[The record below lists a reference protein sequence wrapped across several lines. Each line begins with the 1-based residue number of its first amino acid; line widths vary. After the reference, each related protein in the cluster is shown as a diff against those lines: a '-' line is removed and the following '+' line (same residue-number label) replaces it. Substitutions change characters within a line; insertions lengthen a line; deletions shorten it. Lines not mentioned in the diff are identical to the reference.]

1 MAILIKNPEVER
13 KARELA
19 SLRGES
25 ITSALDGALDKA
37 LAEAQPKRRKLSLD
51 EMIAATDRMHERAGI
66 KAPLPPLTKA
76 EWDELNEIPGLA
88 EDGD

>member
-19 SLRGES
+19 RLRGQS
-25 ITSALDGALDKA
+25 ITAVINGALDKA
-37 LAEAQPKRRKLSLD
+37 LEEAQPKRRKLSLE

-66 KAPLPPLTKA
+66 KRPLPPVTKA
-76 EWDELNEIPGLA
+76 EWDELNEVPGLA
-88 EDGD
+88 EARD

>member
-19 SLRGES
+19 RLRGQS
-25 ITSALDGALDKA
+25 ITAVVDGALDKA
-37 LAEAQPKRRKLSLD
+37 LAEAQPKRRKLSLE

-66 KAPLPPLTKA
+66 KGPLPPLTKA

-88 EDGD
+88 EDGV

>member
-1 MAILIKNPEVER
+1 MAILIKNSEVER

-19 SLRGES
+19 SLCGQS
-25 ITSALDGALDKA
+25 ITAAIDGALDKA
-37 LAEAQPKRRKLSLD
+37 LAEAQPKRRKLSLE

-66 KAPLPPLTKA
+66 KGPLPPLTKA
-76 EWDELNEIPGLA
+76 EWDELNAIPGLA

>member
-25 ITSALDGALDKA
+25 ITAVINGALDRA
-37 LAEAQPKRRKLSLD
+37 LAEAQPPTKRKPTLD
-51 EMIAATDRMHERAGI
+51 EMIEATHRFRKAVGLDKRSVDTSRARF
-66 KAPLPPLTKA
+66 
-76 EWDELNEIPGLA
+76 DEINEIPGFK
-88 EDGD
+88 EGD

>member
-19 SLRGES
+19 SLRGQS
-25 ITSALDGALDKA
+25 ITAAIDGALDKA
-37 LAEAQPKRRKLSLD
+37 LAEAQPKRRKLSLE

-66 KAPLPPLTKA
+66 TGPLPPVTKA

-88 EDGD
+88 EDDA

>member
-19 SLRGES
+19 SLRGQS
-25 ITSALDGALDKA
+25 ITAVIDGALDKA
-37 LAEAQPKRRKLSLD
+37 LAEAQPKRRKLSLE